1 MGCLLIGL
9 LTAEL
14 TRHPLH
20 RRPVKMLLGTGFLGR
35 FATFSHLV
43 DGVRELT
50 VGGAPGWAAVY
61 LVLSVLLGLL
71 AVWAG
76 IKLGESGDDPRPR
89 GVRRRPDR
97 RAGPLPDRLLRHRWV
112 GSALP
117 WGVPVNVLGSAVLGL
132 VMGAWS
138 RGALPPTVLSSFGT
152 GFWGRSPPSAR
163 SAPTRTSCSSA
174 GSTGKAPETTSP

>member
-1 MGCLLIGL
+1 MAEAPHPARALLFVAIGGGFGAVARHLLTQTLLGASHPLPWPTLIVNTVGCLLMGL

-20 RRPVKMLLGTGFLGR
+20 RRPVKMLLGTGFLGG
-35 FATFSHLV
+35 FTTFSHLV

-76 IKLGESGDDPRPR
+76 IKLGGE
-89 GVRRRPDR
+89 RR
-97 RAGPLPDRLLRHRWV
+97 
-112 GSALP
+112 
-117 WGVPVNVLGSAVLGL
+117 
-132 VMGAWS
+132 
-138 RGALPPTVLSSFGT
+138 
-152 GFWGRSPPSAR
+152 
-163 SAPTRTSCSSA
+163 
-174 GSTGKAPETTSP
+174 